1 MLEKYVGKISLSKLS
16 QNLLTHELFHVLIGK
31 YYTDIEES
39 EQFGNYINKLDAIT
53 FNEGFAHLVSYNQQ
67 EINSV
72 EWEKLEDIY
81 IQSINKM
88 KLALMETNPQSQEQY
103 IYDAN
108 FGNYYDKYACMCGMI
123 YLAKEWQLGGY
134 ARLKELFDQGYHG
147 FARKCI

>member
-1 MLEKYVGKISLSKLS
+1 M
-16 QNLLTHELFHVLIGK
+16 LIGK

-39 EQFGNYINKLDAIT
+39 EQFGNHINKLDAIT
-53 FNEGFAHLVSYNQQ
+53 CNEGFAHLVSYNQQ

-103 IYDAN
+103 IYEAN

-123 YLAKEWQLGGY
+123 YLAKEWQLGGHV
-134 ARLKELFDQGYHG
+134 RLK
-147 FARKCI
+147 